1 MKNKYFKPA
10 SILLVFSCFFT
21 SCAKD
26 EGKGGDA
33 SIYGKVF
40 VKNYNSTFTQ
50 LVSSYYA
57 ADTYVYL
64 IYGDDI
70 SYGERV
76 KTDYEGEFEFKYLYP
91 GDYRVYV
98 YSDDSLMQSPTGTV
112 AVVKDLHISGRKS
125 KVNAGKIVIFE

>member
-10 SILLVFSCFFT
+10 SILLVVSCFLT
-21 SCAKD
+21 SCAKE

-98 YSDDSLMQSPTGTV
+98 YSDDSLM
-112 AVVKDLHISGRKS
+112 
-125 KVNAGKIVIFE
+125 

>member
-10 SILLVFSCFFT
+10 SILLVVSCFLT
-21 SCAKD
+21 SCAKE

-125 KVNAGKIVIFE
+125 KVNVGKLVIFE